1 MANPVVLKVT
11 QGALEGKSFSFP
23 ERTTCIVGRAKDCNI
38 KLPDD
43 KHHETISRYHC
54 RLEINPP
61 NIRIRDFGSRN
72 GTYVNGNKIGQR
84 KSGLSVEQAVIDH
97 SPEYDLSN
105 GDEIKVGQTVFSVD
119 TGDADIETDQTVVSV
134 EDEKTTLSHFPDTS
148 EVNEQ
153 IHQFPELQGI
163 SDFTAIKELG
173 RGGMGA
179 VFLTRNNQTGEEV
192 ALKVMLPQVAVNDF
206 ARNMFLRE
214 TRNTQVLNHPNVV
227 KLLSSQ
233 SHGDIFY
240 FTMEYCNRGS
250 LNDLAKQRGG
260 KLSVDEAMPLML
272 QALDGLQYAHTVEIP
287 SAEQSDEVS
296 VAMYLKDGAKQETS
310 KGLVHRDL
318 KPANIYLSEQSGELI
333 AKVGD
338 FGLAKAF
345 DTSGLSGQ
353 TLTGGVG
360 GSPIFMPRQQILN
373 FKYSKPEVDVWAMMA
388 TFYKMLTGTYPR
400 DFPRNQDPWLT
411 ALKNAPVPVRQR
423 NPDIPPRLAEVIDE
437 ALIDEPDLRFHTA
450 DQLSQAIKSVL

>member
-1 MANPVVLKVT
+1 MANPVILRVT
-11 QGALEGKSFSFP
+11 QGALEGESYAFT
-23 ERTTCIVGRAKDCNI
+23 ERATCIIGRANDCNI

-43 KHHETISRYHC
+43 KYHETVSRYHC
-54 RLEINPP
+54 MLEISPP
-61 NIRIRDFGSRN
+61 TIRVRDFGSRN

-84 KSGLSVEQAVIDH
+84 KSGLPVEQAITDT
-97 SPEYDLSN
+97 SPEYELNN
-105 GDEIKVGQTVFSVD
+105 GDEIKVGQTIFSID
-119 TGDADIETDQTVVSV
+119 TGSTDISADRTIISPQE
-134 EDEKTTLSHFPDTS
+134 EKTTHSHFPDTS

-153 IHQFPELQGI
+153 IHVFPELEGI

-206 ARNMFLRE
+206 ARKMFLRE
-214 TRNTQVLNHPNVV
+214 TRNTQVLKHPNVV
-227 KLLSSQ
+227 RLLSSQ

-250 LNDLAKQRGG
+250 LNDLLKQSGG
-260 KLSVDEAMPLML
+260 RLSVDMAIPLML
-272 QALDGLQYAHTVEIP
+272 QALEGLQYAHTVEIP
-287 SAEQSDEVS
+287 STEQEAEVS
-296 VAMYLKDGAKQETS
+296 VEMYLKEGEKQKTS

-318 KPANIYLSEQSGELI
+318 KPANIYLHEESGKLI

-388 TFYKMLTGTYPR
+388 TFYKSLTGTYPR

-411 ALKNAPVPVRQR
+411 ALKNAPVPIRKR
-423 NPDIPPRLAEVIDE
+423 NPDIPQKLAEVIDE
-437 ALIDEPDLRFHTA
+437 ALIDEPELRFQSA
-450 DQLSQAIKSVL
+450 EQLSKAIKSAL